1 MATQSTSTH
10 HAHHAVEYSSST
22 SSDRSPPNHLGTD
35 VPSGDFDASRDPEKI
50 GHDEKTAAPVHEKAG
65 ELADEDED
73 ENMDA
78 LIDDLESQDGQI
90 EEEEEHTEAGGARQV
105 PEELL
110 QTDTRVGLS
119 ESDVVSRRKK
129 FGLNQMKEEKENLIL
144 KFLGYF
150 VGPIQFVMEVGLA
163 FHRVVAMRLLCLTTG
178 PLRDRRRADTIEY
191 RLPRFWRPVSKIGW
205 ISA

>member
-1 MATQSTSTH
+1 MATESASPH
-10 HAHHAVEYSSST
+10 HAAEYSSST
-22 SSDRSPPNHLGTD
+22 SSDPVPPNHLGTD
-35 VPSGDFDASRDPEKI
+35 VPSGHFDGSHDPEKI
-50 GHDEKTAAPVHEKAG
+50 DRDEKTAAPADEKAG
-65 ELADEDED
+65 LEADEDED

-78 LIDDLESQDGQI
+78 LIDDLESQDGQV
-90 EEEEEHTEAGGARQV
+90 EEEEENTEAGGARPV

-119 ESDVVSRRKK
+119 EADVITRRRK

-163 FHRVVAMRLLCLTTG
+163 SHRVAVMRGIACQRG
-178 PLRDRRRADTIEY
+178 GCEIDVD
-191 RLPRFWRPVSKIGW
+191 
-205 ISA
+205 